1 MDGNK
6 FDLLL
11 VEIKK
16 ILDDF
21 NFVLM
26 ESIVILKGMY

>member
-26 ESIVILKGMY
+26 ENIVILKGMY